1 MRGGK
6 YDLQVGVRTEVT
18 EYHAKGK
25 VHRLQEPDIQFNWV
39 GIGQSVL
46 LKIIVYND
54 KIISPVDNGL
64 DV

>member
-1 MRGGK
+1 MLRVS
-6 YDLQVGVRTEVT
+6 Q
-18 EYHAKGK
+18 

>member
-1 MRGGK
+1 MLRVS
-6 YDLQVGVRTEVT
+6 QVHG
-18 EYHAKGK
+18 
-25 VHRLQEPDIQFNWV
+25 LQEPDIQFYWV